1 LAEAAQL
8 TPGKNLTQSTCYL
21 TEENK
26 KKYDWENLPE
36 LDATP
41 PDWENFKEALFR
53 EYASA
58 RKPFVSLAD
67 LEALHKRTQSRTF
80 IPLTTMP
87 SSIEN
92 LGGWQHIWPRR
103 RKYQTSSST
112 RPMTAFILTCAT
124 GSCST
129 YMTRS
134 LLMKEV
140 RNLR

>member
-1 LAEAAQL
+1 M
-8 TPGKNLTQSTCYL
+8 TGKTSLNLMLHLQIGKISRKL
-21 TEENK
+21 FLGSMQVLEN
-26 KKYDWENLPE
+26 P
-36 LDATP
+36 
-41 PDWENFKEALFR
+41 
-53 EYASA
+53 
-58 RKPFVSLAD
+58 LAD
-67 LEALHKRTQSRTF
+67 LEALNKRTQSRRF

-140 RNLR
+140 SN